1 MEVRKTRSTERN
13 GHPTRASDA
22 EIRLAELQRE
32 LEETK
37 RLDAAIFDASADGI
51 AVFSP
56 DGLCLKCNAAWKKA
70 TGLEG
75 VGKTDGEL
83 YRALGYKGPR
93 LWDEISAARLPAA
106 ILVKFKSNTFLVAA
120 RGSYDSSG
128 TLTHVIVTQRNLT
141 DLDYLREHLER
152 HRPGEYRNLTAIQDA
167 HLTSKLQAASMGNV
181 IVESPGFRKVLLLAA
196 QAASVE
202 TSIILYGETG
212 TGKGLVATLIHRLSE
227 RKGRPFVEL
236 NCGAIPE
243 GLVESELFGY
253 EPGAFTDSR
262 RSGKKGQI
270 ELADRGTIF
279 LDEIADLPLSAQ
291 VKLLKFLDNNTI
303 LPIGASS
310 PRGVDVRII
319 AATNAD
325 LRERVRRGQFRED
338 LLYRLEVLPIAVP
351 PLRERTEDIEPLVHY
366 FLAQFNRDFRENR
379 YFDEAALSHLL
390 AYEFPGNVRELRN
403 LIARLVITAKGQ
415 KISVDDL
422 PLSINS
428 VKLRNDS
435 SPSQTTGERSSTA
448 PGRLKISLQETER
461 RVLESH
467 ARAGHSLM
475 EIARELGIH
484 STSVSRKLKKYKIS
498 LQSDHS
504 S

>member
-1 MEVRKTRSTERN
+1 
-13 GHPTRASDA
+13 
-22 EIRLAELQRE
+22 LAKL
-32 LEETK
+32 T
-37 RLDAAIFDASADGI
+37 
-51 AVFSP
+51 
-56 DGLCLKCNAAWKKA
+56 
-70 TGLEG
+70 
-75 VGKTDGEL
+75 GEL

-141 DLDYLREHLER
+141 DLDYLREQLER
-152 HRPGEYRNLTAIQDA
+152 LPGEYRNLTAIQDA
-167 HLTSKLQAASMGNV
+167 HLMSKLQAASMGHV
-181 IVESPGFRKVLLLAA
+181 IVGSPAFRKVLLLAA

-202 TSIILYGETG
+202 TSVILYGETG

-253 EPGAFTDSR
+253 ERSAFTDSR
-262 RSGKKGQI
+262 RSGKKGQL

-279 LDEIADLPLSAQ
+279 LDEIAELPLSAQ
-291 VKLLKFLDNNTI
+291 VKLLKFLDNSTI
-303 LPIGASS
+303 LPIGASF
-310 PRGVDVRII
+310 PKGVDVRII

-351 PLRERTEDIEPLVHY
+351 PLRERTEDIKPLVYY

-379 YFDEAALSHLL
+379 YFDEEALKLLL
-390 AYEFPGNVRELRN
+390 AHEYPGNVRELRN
-403 LIARLVITAKGQ
+403 LIARLVITAKDQ

-422 PLSINS
+422 PRSINS
-428 VKLRNDS
+428 VKARDDLV
-435 SPSQTTGERSSTA
+435 PSQRSSERSSTA
-448 PGRLKISLQETER
+448 PGRLKMSLQETER
-461 RVLESH
+461 
-467 ARAGHSLM
+467 ACA
-475 EIARELGIH
+475 
-484 STSVSRKLKKYKIS
+484 
-498 LQSDHS
+498 
-504 S
+504 